1 MSVLGGA
8 VQAYADAYL
17 REIDEH
23 EEKEAALEAGED
35 AEKRT
40 CLDSAFISGIETSDK
55 ELLKIL
61 SKYRQ
66 NARHLKPVYSSA
78 RSVVVNVG
86 HLQKMVELATADKDC
101 LIEVFA
107 EEGLP
112 LKLRLLGRNTSLFLA
127 GMEGPE
133 VEEKRLL

>member
-1 MSVLGGA
+1 MSVLGSG

-17 REIDEH
+17 REIDEY
-23 EEKEAALEAGED
+23 EEKDAILEEDED
-35 AEKRT
+35 AAKRT
-40 CLDSAFISGIETSDK
+40 CLYSAFISGIETSDK

-66 NARHLKPVYSSA
+66 QARHLKPVYSRA
-78 RSVVVNVG
+78 RSVVVSASYLETIVN
-86 HLQKMVELATADKDC
+86 LACVDKG

-107 EEGLP
+107 EEGKP
-112 LKLRLLGRNTSLFLA
+112 LKLRLLGCNTSLFLA
-127 GMEGPE
+127 AMEGPE